1 MSLAHVLAGDLVV
14 ALDDVVLLAVGVDD
28 AGERGLEAGLVHAAL
43 GGVDIVCEG
52 DEGLLIA
59 VVVLQG
65 ELRDGLALRAGEV
78 DHVLVHGGLVLV
90 EVAHILADA
99 ALVAED
105 VPLLPAL
112 ALVADVDGEAGVQK
126 GLLAHA
132 GVQHVVVVDDLVEH
146 LGVGLEAHGGAVAV
160 GLAEHMDGLDDL
172 AAGELH
178 AVALSLLVDLD
189 LEPLAQ
195 RVDDRSA
202 DAVQAAGDLVAA
214 AAELAAGVQH
224 GEHDLEGAFAG
235 LLLDV
240 HGDAAA
246 VVADADD
253 VALLDDD
260 LDGGAEARQSL
271 VDGVVHDLVDQMV
284 QAGGRGRADIHA
296 RPFAHGLQ
304 ALEDLDLRG
313 VILLRRFCFFHFD
326 IVCHKNL
333 RSEDVFFSE
342 DADCIV
348 ALPSA
353 AFAPQGTTPPR
364 PVVVKP
370 SLFPRHCEERSDV
383 AIRFFPLFAGRC
395 GLPRQCAHWV
405 KRASKS
411 VIWSTR
417 AYASGAQ

>member
-1 MSLAHVLAGDLVV
+1 MRRTDSLALRAASRARLADIGVAELLLGLALELGLGELDGDDGGDALAHVLTGDLVV

-43 GGVDIVCEG
+43 GGVDVVCEG

-105 VPLLPAL
+105 IALLLPL
-112 ALVADVDGEAGVQK
+112 ALVADVDGETGVQK

-189 LEPLAQ
+189 LEPPT
-195 RVDDRSA
+195 RSA
-202 DAVQAAGDLVAA
+202 
-214 AAELAAGVQH
+214 
-224 GEHDLEGAFAG
+224 
-235 LLLDV
+235 
-240 HGDAAA
+240 
-246 VVADADD
+246 
-253 VALLDDD
+253 
-260 LDGGAEARQSL
+260 R
-271 VDGVVHDLVDQMV
+271 
-284 QAGGRGRADIHA
+284 
-296 RPFAHGLQ
+296 
-304 ALEDLDLRG
+304 
-313 VILLRRFCFFHFD
+313 
-326 IVCHKNL
+326 
-333 RSEDVFFSE
+333 
-342 DADCIV
+342 
-348 ALPSA
+348 
-353 AFAPQGTTPPR
+353 
-364 PVVVKP
+364 
-370 SLFPRHCEERSDV
+370 
-383 AIRFFPLFAGRC
+383 
-395 GLPRQCAHWV
+395 
-405 KRASKS
+405 
-411 VIWSTR
+411 
-417 AYASGAQ
+417 